1 MNFDRIDKILIF
13 DILILIFEF
22 KDIEYVSIIWRF
34 KIKEYFFW

>member
-22 KDIEYVSIIWRF
+22 KDIEYVSSISIFNIF
-34 KIKEYFFW
+34 KFKC

>member
-22 KDIEYVSIIWRF
+22 KDIEYVSIISIFNIF
-34 KIKEYFFW
+34 KFKC

>member
-22 KDIEYVSIIWRF
+22 KDIEYVSII
-34 KIKEYFFW
+34 